1 MLVRPPMTNL
11 KMTVRADCAV
21 FAWGPLLFSIKALAH
36 WLPVGVGESAFGQTS
51 ATLPL
56 QLSTSEMKQTFLS
69 TNLACLLAFEQQAAR
84 PHTLLSATLSGN
96 VTSRRRINLS
106 PHPASGPSRTSH
118 RCPPEWMFSCFLRVD
133 HGEHMKDPVGSR
145 KSRAVLL

>member
-1 MLVRPPMTNL
+1 MLFLRVVPPPSVY
-11 KMTVRADCAV
+11 KSSC
-21 FAWGPLLFSIKALAH
+21 PLVASRG
-36 WLPVGVGESAFGQTS
+36 WESAFGQTS

-56 QLSTSEMKQTFLS
+56 QLSTSEMKLTFLS
-69 TNLACLLAFEQQAAR
+69 TDLACLLTFEQQAAR
-84 PHTLLSATLSGN
+84 PHTLLSVTLSGN

-106 PHPASGPSRTSH
+106 LHPASGPSKTSH
-118 RCPPEWMFSCFLRVD
+118 RCPLEWMFSCFLSVD